1 MPDTFGP
8 VEYIVIH
15 FDTDHFSAGI
25 ATQLNALLDKGLVRL
40 IDVAAVTKAPDGAV
54 AILETQELGPE
65 VAAAFERLTG
75 ELSPLLSEA
84 DLQELGDA
92 LEPGTAAVAFLFE
105 HVWAARFAEAV
116 RAARGQL
123 VLAER
128 IPHPVIEE
136 AQAQLLAVAG

>member
-15 FDTDHFSAGI
+15 FDTDRFSSGI
-25 ATQLNALLDKGLVRL
+25 VPALNDLLDKGLIRL
-40 IDVAAVTKAPDGAV
+40 IDVAAVTKSVEGEV
-54 AILETQELGPE
+54 SILETQELGPE
-65 VAAAFERLTG
+65 VAEAFERLTG

-92 LEPGTAAVAFLFE
+92 LEPGSASVAFLFE
-105 HVWAARFAEAV
+105 HVWATRFAEAV
-116 RAARGQL
+116 RAADGQL

-128 IPHPVIEE
+128 IPHQVITE
-136 AQAQLLAVAG
+136 ARSQLLAVAG

>member
-15 FDTDHFSAGI
+15 FDTDRFGSGI
-25 ATQLNALLDKGLVRL
+25 VPALRDLLDKGLVRL
-40 IDVAAVTKAPDGAV
+40 IDVAVVTKSIEGALS
-54 AILETQELGPE
+54 ILETQELGPE
-65 VAAAFERLTG
+65 VAQAFQRLTG

-92 LEPGTAAVAFLFE
+92 LEPGSASVALLFE
-105 HVWAARFAEAV
+105 HVWATRFAEAV
-116 RAARGQL
+116 RDAKGKL

-128 IPHPVIEE
+128 IPHPVIAE
-136 AQAQLLAVAG
+136 AQSQLLAVAG

>member
-15 FDTDHFSAGI
+15 FETEDFSAGI
-25 ATQLNALLDKGLVRL
+25 AGALDDLLAKGLVRL
-40 IDVAAVTKAPDGAV
+40 MDIAAVTKSADGAV
-54 AILETQELGPE
+54 SILETRELGPD

-84 DLQELGDA
+84 DLQEVGEA

-105 HVWAARFAEAV
+105 HVWATRFAEAV
-116 RAARGQL
+116 RGAQGQL

-128 IPHPVIEE
+128 IPHQIVAEV
-136 AQAQLLAVAG
+136 QAQLLAVAD